1 MADMRLAKMKKYVLI
16 IPDGAG
22 DSYRWFGRSPLAI
35 ARTPHMDFMAREGVC
50 GLMQTLYEDL
60 PKESIVAQ
68 LGMLGWDPHRHY
80 PHGRASCELLA
91 LEDVSLNEEDLAF
104 RANMVWMK
112 DGTLVSYSA
121 DCIPSQQSR
130 PLVQL
135 INQKMREEFA
145 DFELYHN
152 AEFRNTLVVRS
163 AGVSPLALRCPEP
176 HENHG
181 RQFDLTRLIEGTD
194 APSNRLANRL
204 NSYLQGVARVLE
216 GEAANMLFPW
226 SPSVVLKLTPFR
238 ENVGFDAPVAI
249 VGCMDFL
256 HGIAKAGKLEFFK
269 IGNGQPDTD
278 YVAKGAKTIE
288 LLSEGYGFVICHIN
302 GPDEAAHMGNVQLKM
317 ESLEQIDEFIVGPI
331 LKYFQEHPDELGG
344 MFIAP
349 DHFTNYAPDIRE
361 KKRMEV
367 HSSDPV
373 PFALWNGHD
382 RDATRYYSED
392 DVRIGKYASPPVSHL
407 ELLQLMGVA
416 QVSKY
421 KTKAY

>member
-1 MADMRLAKMKKYVLI
+1 MRLEKMKKYVLI

-22 DSYRWFGRSPLAI
+22 DSYRLFGRSPLAV
-35 ARTPHMDFMAREGVC
+35 ARTPYMDFLAREGAC
-50 GLMQTLYEDL
+50 GLMQTLYDDL

-104 RANMVWMK
+104 RANMVCMR
-112 DGTLVSYSA
+112 DRTLISYSA
-121 DCIPSQQSR
+121 DCIPTHQSR

-135 INQKMREEFA
+135 INKEMRREFA

-152 AEFRNTLVVRS
+152 ADFRNTLVVRA

-181 RQFDLTRLIEGTD
+181 RVFDVTRLIEGTD
-194 APSNRLANRL
+194 APSCRLAKRL
-204 NSYLQGVARVLE
+204 NRYLEGVARVLE
-216 GEAANMLFPW
+216 GKAANMLFPW

-238 ENVGFDAPVAI
+238 ENVGFEDRVAI

-269 IGNGQPDTD
+269 LGNGQPDTD
-278 YVAKGAKTIE
+278 YGAKGAKTVE
-288 LLSEGYGFVICHIN
+288 LLAAGYSFVICHIN
-302 GPDEAAHMGNVQLKM
+302 GPDEAAHMGQVQLKI
-317 ESLEQIDEFIVGPI
+317 ESLERIDEFIVGPI
-331 LKYFQEHPDELGG
+331 VKYFQDHADELGG
-344 MFIAP
+344 VMIVP
-349 DHFTNYAPDIRE
+349 DHYTNYVTNVEE
-361 KKRMEV
+361 KKRMDV
-367 HSSDPV
+367 HSADPV
-373 PFALWNGHD
+373 PFALWNGRE

-392 DVRIGKYASPPVSHL
+392 DVLVGQYASPTISHL
-407 ELLQLMGVA
+407 DLLQLLGVA

-421 KTKAY
+421 KTKAS